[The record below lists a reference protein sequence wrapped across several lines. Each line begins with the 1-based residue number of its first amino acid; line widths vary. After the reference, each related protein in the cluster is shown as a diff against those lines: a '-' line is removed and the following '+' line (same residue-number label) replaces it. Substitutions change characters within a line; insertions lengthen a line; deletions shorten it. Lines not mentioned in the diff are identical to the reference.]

1 MEDHAK
7 GPTPVP
13 EDIREVE
20 TSLPLSPAQ
29 LGVYF
34 EHLRDMSGSRFNIG
48 QVTTI
53 AGDMDIEAFRAAA
66 ATVIERTPALNMA
79 IVTIDDLPRQ
89 VFVDR
94 AAVPIPLHDL
104 RDADDPEAA
113 RAALIAGLLYAPF
126 DLKRDPLFRW
136 VLIKTRTGQ
145 TDWVQVCHHIAV
157 DAWSGQLL
165 AARVGTNYGALAAPE
180 VKINVPTASSRLA
193 AIRCWRCGW
202 WPACV
207 PSVASS
213 CRCARSS
220 PIPAR
225 APSHA
230 IWPPPVPR
238 R

>member
-1 MEDHAK
+1 MEDHAEHLAHAAD
-7 GPTPVP
+7 GM
-13 EDIREVE
+13 REVE

-34 EHLRDMSGSRFNIG
+34 EYIRDRSGHKFNIG

-53 AGDMDIEAFRAAA
+53 AGDLDIEKFRAAA

-89 VFVDR
+89 VLVDR

-126 DLKRDPLFRW
+126 DLTRDPLFRW
-136 VLIKTRTGQ
+136 VLIKTRSGQ
-145 TDWVQVCHHIAV
+145 TDWVQICHHIAV

-165 AARVGTNYGALAAPE
+165 AARVSTHYSAL
-180 VKINVPTASSRLA
+180 VDLTG
-193 AIRCWRCGW
+193 C
-202 WPACV
+202 
-207 PSVASS
+207 
-213 CRCARSS
+213 
-220 PIPAR
+220 
-225 APSHA
+225 
-230 IWPPPVPR
+230 
-238 R
+238 